1 MAALNKV
8 FFSSVHTK
16 RPPCRLKK
24 QKKAAISDDLLALV
38 GMTGLEPATS
48 SSRTKRSTRLNYIPL
63 TCIYISQ
70 KFFNTSFFYQNFHK
84 H

>member
-8 FFSSVHTK
+8 FFFICTHKAPAVPTK
-16 RPPCRLKK
+16 KT
-24 QKKAAISDDLLALV
+24 KKAAISDDLLALV

>member
-8 FFSSVHTK
+8 FFFICTHK
-16 RPPCRLKK
+16 PPAVPTLKT
-24 QKKAAISDDLLALV
+24 KKAAISDDLLALV

-70 KFFNTSFFYQNFHK
+70 NFFNTSFFYQNFHK